1 MACIANYP
9 FALKLHPRLSLTF
22 EEGEMTQAVKLT
34 ILKKDITV
42 GQYKIGWTHWHMKGA
57 SVVT

>member
-9 FALKLHPRLSLTF
+9 FTLKLHPGLSLTF

-34 ILKKDITV
+34 ILRKDIT
-42 GQYKIGWTHWHMKGA
+42 IG
-57 SVVT
+57 